1 MLHVDDFFFCFK
13 KECLDC
19 FNSFRRKND
28 NEMKILDVAKRTQMR
43 SSQNTIHTL
52 VKVKYESD
60 KTGY

>member
-1 MLHVDDFFFCFK
+1 MLMIFFSVLK
-13 KECLDC
+13 KNVWIVLILLEE
-19 FNSFRRKND
+19 KNN

>member
-13 KECLDC
+13 KECLIC
-19 FNSFRRKND
+19 FNSFRRKNN

-43 SSQNTIHTL
+43 SSQSTIHTL
-52 VKVKYESD
+52 VKVKYDAE